1 MPEIV
6 KKKRRKKTTSIGSG
20 RSITQGVYDAMLK
33 SYLEHR
39 SVKQAALDA
48 GVAVETS
55 QKYIDIGT
63 EQFPA
68 IRPRVDAIMV
78 RAREEEDD
86 ALVHQRHFFRENLI
100 SIAEKAAEVLPRLH
114 VVPRHQFITEEDGT
128 VITGDDGKPLM
139 AVDEVTLSKLVDV
152 FGKIAEMVERLG
164 GTAQQGQAQQINIHT
179 NVNVDHDAVKA
190 EVQGAIKRLG
200 TTQSL
205 MVGTDEEGAIRAALV
220 KESQRRATIQDV
232 EVLSDENK

>member
-1 MPEIV
+1 MSELK

-20 RSITQGVYDAMLK
+20 RSITQCVYDAMLK

-86 ALVHQRHFFRENLI
+86 ALVHQRHFFQENLI
-100 SIAEKAAEVLPRLH
+100 SIAEKAAEVLPRLQ
-114 VVPRHQFITEEDGT
+114 VVPRHQFITDDEGEI
-128 VITGDDGKPLM
+128 VTGDDGKPLM

-164 GTAQQGQAQQINIHT
+164 GTAQQGQAQQINVHT
-179 NVNVDHDAVKA
+179 SVHIDHDAVKS
-190 EVQGAIKRLG
+190 EVQGALKSFG
-200 TTQSL
+200 SVHSL
-205 MVGTDEEGAIRAALV
+205 MVGTEKEEDIRSALA
-220 KESQRRATIQDV
+220 KEAQRRITLPEM
-232 EVLSDENK
+232 EVLEDE